1 MKSEAIPIGIVV
13 GMLIVGLALG
23 ACSHSGTTSSPR
35 SANDSSVKRELADRF
50 DDATELI
57 AQFKNS
63 MAPPVLKRARCV
75 AVVPSM
81 LKGGLIVG
89 ARHGR
94 GFATC
99 RFASGWSAPA
109 PIVISG
115 GSAGLQIGF
124 ESADVLMVIL
134 TENGMKRLMQSKVT
148 LGADMSVSAGPVGR
162 GREVDTD
169 AAMKSEAVS
178 YSRSRGLFAGLELNG
193 AVLEQ
198 DFEATGSLYGAR
210 MGFHGILGGDV
221 AAPSE
226 ARRFLTAVADTF

>member
-1 MKSEAIPIGIVV
+1 MKSQSVSIGTAAA
-13 GMLIVGLALG
+13 MLVMALALC
-23 ACSHSGTTSSPR
+23 ACSHSGTTSSPQ
-35 SANDSSVKRELADRF
+35 SANDSSAKRELADRF
-50 DDATELI
+50 DDSTELV

-99 RFASGWSAPA
+99 RTATGWSAPA

-124 ESADVLMVIL
+124 ESADVLMVVL
-134 TENGMKRLMQSKVT
+134 TENGMKRLMRAKVT
-148 LGADMSVSAGPVGR
+148 LG
-162 GREVDTD
+162 
-169 AAMKSEAVS
+169 
-178 YSRSRGLFAGLELNG
+178 
-193 AVLEQ
+193 
-198 DFEATGSLYGAR
+198 
-210 MGFHGILGGDV
+210 
-221 AAPSE
+221 
-226 ARRFLTAVADTF
+226 